1 MRVAGNAGGLFHLH
15 DGAVVGVDSPGSPG
29 IETLLRRSGR
39 IKENDWIA
47 ALVSSVKMRSLH
59 AALVGRGVIG
69 SAEIQRCAAGAI
81 RDGTFAVVVDEIE
94 RCFLDE
100 SADRPL
106 LPARNGISVDLLLSE
121 TTGLLK
127 GVAGLPRAVSPYRDR
142 LVATDKKAATEEQWE
157 IMALATGRRTARDL
171 AFSLGRGLHPVTVE
185 VSRMLGTGLLEIAA
199 PATSSRWG
207 LTRLRPR
214 KAAVQDVGT
223 AQPSSLPLR
232 QPGQA
237 LSNSGIA

>member
-29 IETLLRRSGR
+29 IETLLRRSGQ

-81 RDGTFAVVVDEIE
+81 RDGTFAVVVGEIE

-100 SADRPL
+100 TADLPL
-106 LPARNGISVDLLLSE
+106 LPARNGIAVDLLLSE
-121 TTGLLK
+121 TAGLLK
-127 GVAGLPRAVSPYRDR
+127 GLTGRAVSPYRDR

-207 LTRLRPR
+207 LARLRPR

-223 AQPSSLPLR
+223 TQPSSLPTR
-232 QPGQA
+232 SPGQA